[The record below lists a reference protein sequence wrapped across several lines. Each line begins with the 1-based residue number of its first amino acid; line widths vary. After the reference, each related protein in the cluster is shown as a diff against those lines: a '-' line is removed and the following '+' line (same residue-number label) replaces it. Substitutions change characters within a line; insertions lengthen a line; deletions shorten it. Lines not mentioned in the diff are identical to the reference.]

1 MPRLTQLAGLVKKSA
16 GEISFVN
23 PYIDFSSGT
32 APTAVVSEGST
43 IEAFFQ
49 IYDGSPQAGETVSYS
64 ITTGGGFVN
73 SADISIPITGTCP
86 VTINQF
92 GRGVFS
98 INFEITEDITTEGAE
113 DLSITFTYNY
123 TNPSTGAGT
132 AQYVYD
138 LGISD
143 TSQTPA
149 NPTYVLNR
157 TTSSA
162 NEGESFTISLVTANV
177 AGGTTVPYTIT
188 GVSSADIGGVSLTGN
203 FVTGTTDDV
212 TFNVTADAT
221 TEGAETFSLELDN
234 GEDTITVTIN
244 DTSLDPTYAV
254 SASRASVNEGES
266 FTVNL
271 TTTDVQD
278 GVGVGYT
285 ITGVSSA
292 DIDGAS
298 LTGSFTVS
306 SNAAS
311 LNVTVTADES
321 LGEGNETFT
330 LSLNNGE
337 DAVSVDIADSSV
349 DTTPTYSSLTL
360 QSASSVNE
368 GSASTFRITGRNIA
382 QNTTIDVILTG
393 VTGTVAANDFAPASL
408 TRTVTWTGASNPI
421 TQSQDFTVTLA
432 EDEITEGAESFKCVL
447 SATDSNGTATG
458 GLESPTVTI
467 GDTSLSPVIGQVE
480 FTGLTNG
487 NEAFSPW
494 TVPTDVT
501 SISIVC
507 IGGGGGGA
515 GCANSYGYAGGG
527 GGGGGLAYANNVSV
541 TPGETLIVRTGYAG
555 TAGGRGQ
562 NGGDGGTSSVKRGST
577 ELCSV
582 NGGYG
587 GSASNVGGDGGG
599 ANGTGTRYTGGAGG
613 NGQSYSRGGGGGGAA
628 GYSGDGG
635 DARGGN
641 NFSAGENGSG
651 GGGGGGGA
659 CSTSPGQTGGG
670 GIQNKGQGSNGVG
683 GSYNQDGNGGS
694 GGEAGQNGIGGA
706 LGGGGS
712 GTSYTGNPSQGNGQR
727 GGVGSVRIIYPGTS
741 RQFPS
746 TRTANEAAV
755 SGTYDSIIRNDAEI
769 QEYPST
775 LNDATVTF
783 TLSTSDVPQGTTVG
797 YSFVNVQGTVTADD
811 FINRDT
817 LFTIGSD
824 GTATVS
830 MQATGDWATEGTEI
844 FKIQL
849 ASTDS
854 IGNDT
859 EDLQSPNVTITDN
872 YPATIYN
879 SISLDKSNYNEG
891 DEVTISVD
899 YTNNTDK
906 AISVAYTVS
915 SSSGSSTDF
924 DNTYG
929 ILNLIGGTTYEGPP
943 YAGTKTTILA
953 DATTEGAETMT
964 VTLNPTDSN
973 GNPTNSRSATATIND
988 TSLTPRVPG
997 QSLDGYIQQPAYD
1010 DQVGGARPGAG
1021 WGAVLGGDDDFV
1033 VVGSYLSARPSSA
1046 GSYEAAHGQVHIYNR
1061 QTKALLHVIEN
1072 PLTGSAYASERT
1084 IMFGSGVGLTKVGS
1098 TYYLAVAGS
1107 NFKYNGVSY
1116 YDPRIF
1122 VYKSTNNWS
1131 TYSLHKTARLGTSDS
1146 GNPNTQ
1152 SEKRFRVGGDYLVY
1166 GYNNMSNSGTVRYM
1180 QLSSNGT
1187 SDLSTPVAQWESLA
1201 STTLQ
1206 QYQNFEAGSTVDTDG
1221 TYILYGSY
1229 ERDYTSG
1236 SNTYQNTGTAQLAF
1250 NANGNGYRY
1259 HGGQTYA
1266 GSTTNWANFEFGK
1279 GVALAGNYYAVAS
1292 GGDDYSGNIDA
1303 GRVRCFQLSTG
1314 GLRGTINRPVFS
1326 PGISGG
1332 GGSKFYGGQLSGNSD
1347 GYIAVLWQD
1356 VYGQDNNTLRIYNA
1370 ANGSLVNTVPHP
1382 GNVTYIP
1389 NVNVDLYHYNA
1400 IHITK
1405 SYVFTRTTPLQT
1417 QGGSAY
1423 CRIYIH

>member
-1 MPRLTQLAGLVKKSA
+1 MPRLTQLAGIQKTSA
-16 GEISFVN
+16 AQETFVPPTLSLNSGPGPGVNFLEGDNVTFTVEVTDGN
-23 PYIDFSSGT
+23 PQVGD
-32 APTAVVSEGST
+32 
-43 IEAFFQ
+43 
-49 IYDGSPQAGETVSYS
+49 TVSYTLAGTPDAS
-64 ITTGGGFVN
+64 
-73 SADISIPITGTCP
+73 DYSIPLTGTM
-86 VTINQF
+86 TIYLQNGKYLADLTF
-92 GRGVFS
+92 D
-98 INFEITEDITTEGAE
+98 ILEDLTTEASFEQGNVFFE
-113 DLSITFTYNY
+113 YNY
-123 TNPSTGAGT
+123 TNPIN
-132 AQYVYD
+132 
-138 LGISD
+138 GISGSSSFGQIFNIID
-143 TSQTPA
+143 SSQTPA

-157 TTSSA
+157 TTSTA

-188 GVSSADIGGVSLTGN
+188 GVSSADIGGASLTGN

-278 GVGVGYT
+278 SVGVGYT

-298 LTGSFTVS
+298 LTGSFTVNNNS
-306 SNAAS
+306 AS

-330 LSLNNGE
+330 LSLDNGA
-337 DAVSVDIADSSV
+337 DDVSVTIVDSSI

-360 QSASSVNE
+360 QSSSSVNE
-368 GSASTFRITGRNIA
+368 GAASTFRITGRNIA

-447 SATDSNGTATG
+447 SATDSNGTSTG

-467 GDTSLSPVIGQVE
+467 GDTSLSPVIGQAE
-480 FTGLTNG
+480 WTGLTTSDLG
-487 NEAFSPW
+487 TSW

-541 TPGETLIVRTGYAG
+541 TPGETLTIKAG
-555 TAGGRGQ
+555 RAGAAGSRGQ
-562 NGGDGGTSSVKRGST
+562 NGSDGGTSSVQRGST
-577 ELCSV
+577 DLCSV

-613 NGQSYSRGGGGGGAA
+613 PGQSYSRGGGGGGAA

-694 GGEAGQNGIGGA
+694 GGEVGQNGIGGA

-712 GTSYTGNPSQGNGQR
+712 GTAYTGNPSQGSGQR

-755 SGTYDSIIRNDAEI
+755 DGTYDSLIRNDAEI

-797 YSFVNVQGTVTADD
+797 YSIISVQGTVTTDD

-830 MQATGDWATEGTEI
+830 MQATGDWVTEGTEI

-859 EDLQSPNVTITDN
+859 EDLQSPNVSITDD

-879 SISLDKSNYNEG
+879 SISLDKTNYNEG

-929 ILNLIGGTTYEGPP
+929 ILHLIGGNTYEGPP
-943 YAGTKTTILA
+943 YDGTKTTILA

-964 VTLNPTDSN
+964 VTLNSTDSN
-973 GNPTNSRSATATIND
+973 GNATNSRSATATIND

-1010 DQVGGARPGAG
+1010 DQVGGARPSAG

-1033 VVGSYLSARPSSA
+1033 VVGSYLSPRPTSA

-1072 PLTGSAYASERT
+1072 PLTGSTYQTERT
-1084 IMFGSGVGLTKVGS
+1084 IMFGSGVGLSKVGS

-1131 TYSLHKTARLGTSDS
+1131 TYSLHKTARLGTADT

-1180 QLSSNGT
+1180 QLSTNGT

-1292 GGDDYSGNIDA
+1292 GGDDYSGNTDA

-1314 GLRGTINRPVFS
+1314 GLRATINRPVFS

-1332 GGSKFYGGQLSGNSD
+1332 GGSKFYGGQISGNSD

-1400 IHITK
+1400 IHITD
-1405 SYVFTRTTPLQT
+1405 SYVFTRTTALNT
-1417 QGGSAY
+1417 QGGSAR

>member
-1 MPRLTQLAGLVKKSA
+1 MPRLTQLAGINKGRSA
-16 GEISFVN
+16 GETFVAPAISQTSGPAPGASIAEGQSVSFEITATGTVEVGDT
-23 PYIDFSSGT
+23 IDY
-32 APTAVVSEGST
+32 A
-43 IEAFFQ
+43 
-49 IYDGSPQAGETVSYS
+49 
-64 ITTGGGFVN
+64 ITGLTNGA
-73 SADISIPITGTCP
+73 SDISIPLTGTIP
-86 VTINQF
+86 IFLDNGTYKATLDFDIL
-92 GRGVFS
+92 
-98 INFEITEDITTEGAE
+98 EDLTTEVSSEQGA
-113 DLSITFTYNY
+113 IQFTYDFTFPNGL
-123 TNPSTGAGT
+123 NSSSSF
-132 AQYVYD
+132 AQ
-138 LGISD
+138 IFFITD
-143 TSQTPA
+143 TSQTPGD
-149 NPTYVLNR
+149 PTYVLNR
-157 TTSSA
+157 TTNSA

-188 GVSSADIGGVSLTGN
+188 GVSSADIGGASLTGN

-292 DIDGAS
+292 DINGAS
-298 LTGSFTVS
+298 LTGTFTVS

-330 LSLNNGE
+330 LSLDNGA
-337 DAVSVDIADSSV
+337 DDVSVTIVDSSI

-360 QSASSVNE
+360 QSSSSVNE
-368 GSASTFRITGRNIA
+368 GAASTFRITGRNIA

-408 TRTVTWTGASNPI
+408 TRTVTWPGASNPI

-467 GDTSLSPVIGQVE
+467 GDISLSPVIGQAE
-480 FTGLTNG
+480 WFGLTTSDLG
-487 NEAFSPW
+487 TSW

-541 TPGETLIVRTGYAG
+541 TPGETLTIKAG
-555 TAGGRGQ
+555 RAGAAGSRGQ
-562 NGGDGGTSSVKRGST
+562 NGTDGGISSVRRGST
-577 ELCSV
+577 DLCSV

-599 ANGTGTRYTGGAGG
+599 AIGTGTRYTGGAGG
-613 NGQSYSRGGGGGGAA
+613 PGQSYSRGGGGGGAA

-694 GGEAGQNGIGGA
+694 GGEVGQNGIGGA

-830 MQATGDWATEGTEI
+830 MQATGDWVTEGTEI

-891 DEVTISVD
+891 EQVTISVD

-929 ILNLIGGTTYEGPP
+929 ILNLIGGSTYEGPP

-953 DATTEGAETMT
+953 DLTTEGTETMT

-1033 VVGSYLSARPSSA
+1033 VVGSYLSPRPTSA

-1072 PLTGSAYASERT
+1072 PLTGSAYVSERT
-1084 IMFGSGVGLTKVGS
+1084 IMFGSGVGLSKVGS

-1131 TYSLHKTARLGTSDS
+1131 TYSLHKTARLGTADT

-1292 GGDDYSGNIDA
+1292 GGDDYSGNTDA

-1332 GGSKFYGGQLSGNSD
+1332 GGSKFYGGQISGNSD

-1400 IHITK
+1400 IHITD
-1405 SYVFTRTTPLQT
+1405 SYVFTRTTALNT
-1417 QGGSAY
+1417 QGGTAR

>member
-1 MPRLTQLAGLVKKSA
+1 MPRLTQLAGIQK
-16 GEISFVN
+16 
-23 PYIDFSSGT
+23 T
-32 APTAVVSEGST
+32 PTAQDTFVLPTISLNSGPGPGVNFSEGDNVTFTVEVFDGNPQVGDT
-43 IEAFFQ
+43 ISYTLGGTPNAS
-49 IYDGSPQAGETVSYS
+49 DYS
-64 ITTGGGFVN
+64 I
-73 SADISIPITGTCP
+73 PLTGTM
-86 VTINQF
+86 TIYLQNGKYLADLTF
-92 GRGVFS
+92 D
-98 INFEITEDITTEGAE
+98 ILEDLTTESGSFE
-113 DLSITFTYNY
+113 GGNVTFEYTY
-123 TNPSTGAGT
+123 TNPLTGVSGT
-132 AQYVYD
+132 TQF
-138 LGISD
+138 GQTFNIID

-188 GVSSADIGGVSLTGN
+188 GVSSADIGGASLTGN

-221 TEGAETFSLELDN
+221 TEGVETFSLELDN

-266 FTVNL
+266 FTINL

-311 LNVTVTADES
+311 LNVTVTADQS

-330 LSLNNGE
+330 LSLNNGA
-337 DAVSVDIADSSV
+337 DAVSVDIADSSI

-368 GSASTFRITGRNIA
+368 GAASTFRITGRNIA
-382 QNTTIDVILTG
+382 QNTTIDVTLTG

-467 GDTSLSPVIGQVE
+467 GDISLSPVIGQAE
-480 FTGLTNG
+480 WFGLTTSDLG
-487 NEAFSPW
+487 TSW

-541 TPGETLIVRTGYAG
+541 TPGETLTIKAG
-555 TAGGRGQ
+555 RAGAAGSRGQ
-562 NGGDGGTSSVKRGST
+562 NGTDGGISSVRRGST
-577 ELCSV
+577 DLCSV

-599 ANGTGTRYTGGAGG
+599 AIGTGTRYTGGAGG
-613 NGQSYSRGGGGGGAA
+613 PGQSYSRGGGGGGAA

-683 GSYNQDGNGGS
+683 GSYNQDGGGGS
-694 GGEAGQNGIGGA
+694 GGEVGQNGIGGA

-783 TLSTSDVPQGTTVG
+783 TLSTTDVPQGTTVG
-797 YSFVNVQGTVTADD
+797 YSFVNVQGTVTSAD

-830 MQATGDWATEGTEI
+830 MQATGDWFTEGTEI

-891 DEVTISVD
+891 EQVTISVD

-929 ILNLIGGTTYEGPP
+929 ILNLIGGNTYEGPP
-943 YAGTKTTILA
+943 YAGTKTTITA
-953 DATTEGAETMT
+953 DLTTEGAETMT
-964 VTLNPTDSN
+964 VTLNSTDSN
-973 GNPTNSRSATATIND
+973 GNPTNNRSATATIND

-997 QSLDGYIQQPAYD
+997 QSLDGYIQMPAYD

-1072 PLTGSAYASERT
+1072 PLTGSAYVSERT
-1084 IMFGSGVGLTKVGS
+1084 IMFGSGVGLSKVGS

-1122 VYKSTNNWS
+1122 IYKSTNNWT
-1131 TYSLHKTARLGTSDS
+1131 TYSLHKTARLGTSDT

-1152 SEKRFRVGGDYLVY
+1152 SDIRFRVGGDYLVY
-1166 GYNNMSNSGTVRYM
+1166 GYNNMSNSGTVRWM

-1201 STTLQ
+1201 STTIQ
-1206 QYQNFEAGSTVDTDG
+1206 QYQNFEAGSSVDIDG

-1229 ERDYTSG
+1229 ERDYTQGANS
-1236 SNTYQNTGTAQLAF
+1236 YQNTGTAQLAF
-1250 NANGNGYRY
+1250 VANGAGYSY
-1259 HGGQTYA
+1259 QGGQTYA
-1266 GSTTNWANFEFGK
+1266 GSSTNYSNFEFGK
-1279 GVALAGNYYAVAS
+1279 GVAIAGNYYAVAS
-1292 GGDDYSGNIDA
+1292 GGDDYSGNTDA
-1303 GRVRCFQLSTG
+1303 GRVRCFQMSTG
-1314 GLRGTINRPVFS
+1314 GLRATINRPVFS

-1332 GGSKFYGGQLSGNSD
+1332 GGSKFYGGQLVGNSD

-1389 NVNVDLYHYNA
+1389 NVNVDLYHYNR
-1400 IHITK
+1400 IHLTK
-1405 SYVFTRTTPLQT
+1405 SYVFTRTTALNT
-1417 QGGSAY
+1417 QGGSAR